1 MKNNEKS
8 KHGIK
13 QKQKHNTKQSLKHN
27 TQSRQKHD
35 VEQKQL
41 TQEHDTKQKQHIQE
55 QDMKQKLLTWEQWQE
70 LTGVQAVIWEY
81 RDTVFRMLLRDKRK
95 LLALYNGI
103 NGTNYDNP
111 DDLEIVTLE
120 NAIYM
125 SCKNDVACVIDFTL
139 DMYEQQS
146 TVNPNM
152 PFRYLRYVSRVF
164 EKLTVYDNIYSRK
177 LIKLPT
183 PKFIVFYNGSEPQ
196 PECKEY
202 RLSDAYITKTDR
214 VNLEL
219 IVTQLNINEGYNS
232 ELLEKCPELW
242 EYMQYVSKIRE
253 YNKDM
258 PLEEAV
264 PKAVD
269 ECINEGILKEF
280 LLLNK
285 AEVVS
290 MSIFEYDAE
299 LHMKM
304 EREEAFEDGR
314 AEGIERGVEQGR
326 MKNLI
331 TLVCRKLR
339 KSKEVDIIADELEE
353 DIEVI
358 SEICKVAENY
368 APDYNEELV
377 YEAYKEQYM
386 TV

>member
-8 KHGIK
+8 
-13 QKQKHNTKQSLKHN
+13 
-27 TQSRQKHD
+27 
-35 VEQKQL
+35 
-41 TQEHDTKQKQHIQE
+41 E
-55 QDMKQKLLTWEQWQE
+55 QDMKQKLLTWEQWQA
-70 LTGVQAVIWEY
+70 LTGVQTVIREY
-81 RDTVFRMLLRDKRK
+81 KDTVFRMLLKDKRK

-103 NGTNYDNP
+103 NGTDYDNP

-164 EKLTVYDNIYSRK
+164 EKLTIYDNIYSRK
-177 LIKLPT
+177 LIRLPT

-196 PECKEY
+196 PEYKEY
-202 RLSDAYITKTDR
+202 RLSDAYMTKTAK
-214 VNLEL
+214 VSLEL

-232 ELLEKCPELW
+232 ELMEKCPALW
-242 EYMQYVSKIRE
+242 EYMQYVSKVRE

-280 LLLNK
+280 LLQNK

-314 AEGIERGVEQGR
+314 AEGMEDGET
-326 MKNLI
+326 KKLI
-331 TLVCRKLR
+331 TLICRKLR
-339 KSKEVDIIADELEE
+339 KAKEVDVIADELEE
-353 DIEVI
+353 DFAII
-358 SEICKVAENY
+358 SEICKAAEPY

-377 YEAYKEQYM
+377 YEAYKKQYM
-386 TV
+386 AV

>member
-1 MKNNEKS
+1 MKNNGRL
-8 KHGIK
+8 KHDTK
-13 QKQKHNTKQSLKHN
+13 QGLKNNTKQRLKHN
-27 TQSRQKHD
+27 TQSRQKLD
-35 VEQKQL
+35 VE
-41 TQEHDTKQKQHIQE
+41 
-55 QDMKQKLLTWEQWQE
+55 QKLLTWEQWQE
-70 LTGVQAVIWEY
+70 LTGVQTVIREY

-95 LLALYNGI
+95 LLALYNGV

-164 EKLTVYDNIYSRK
+164 EKLTIYDNIYSRK

-202 RLSDAYITKTDR
+202 RLSDAYITKTER
-214 VNLEL
+214 VSLEL

-232 ELLEKCPELW
+232 KLMEKCPDLFQ
-242 EYMQYVSKIRE
+242 YMQYVSKIRE

-269 ECINEGILKEF
+269 ECINEGILEEF
-280 LLLNK
+280 LLQNK

-299 LHMKM
+299 LHMQM
-304 EREEAFEDGR
+304 ERAEAFEDGR
-314 AEGIERGVEQGR
+314 AEGLEDGELR
-326 MKNLI
+326 KLI
-331 TLVCRKLR
+331 TQVCRKLR
-339 KSKEVDIIADELEE
+339 KSKEVAVIADELEE
-353 DIEVI
+353 DNSVI
-358 SEICKVAENY
+358 SEICKAAEAF

-377 YEAYKEQYM
+377 YEAYKKQYM
-386 TV
+386 VV

>member
-1 MKNNEKS
+1 MKNNVKS
-8 KHGIK
+8 
-13 QKQKHNTKQSLKHN
+13 
-27 TQSRQKHD
+27 
-35 VEQKQL
+35 
-41 TQEHDTKQKQHIQE
+41 E

-164 EKLTVYDNIYSRK
+164 EKLTIYDNIYSRK

-196 PECKEY
+196 PEYKEY
-202 RLSDAYITKTDR
+202 RLSDAYITKTAK
-214 VNLEL
+214 VSLEL
-219 IVTQLNINEGYNS
+219 IVTQLNINQGYNS
-232 ELLEKCPELW
+232 ELMEKCPDLFQ
-242 EYMQYVSKIRE
+242 YMQYVSKIRE

-269 ECINEGILKEF
+269 ECINEGILEEF

-314 AEGIERGVEQGR
+314 AEGIEQGVEQG
-326 MKNLI
+326 KTKKLI
-331 TLVCRKLR
+331 TQICRKKQ
-339 KSKEVDIIADELEE
+339 KSKSPEVIAEELEE
-353 DIEVI
+353 DFEQVKRIYDI
-358 SEICKVAENY
+358 ADRF
-368 APDYNEELV
+368 APEYDVEKI
-377 YEAYKEQYM
+377 YEMLIAI
-386 TV
+386 

>member
-8 KHGIK
+8 KHG
-13 QKQKHNTKQSLKHN
+13 TKQ
-27 TQSRQKHD
+27 
-35 VEQKQL
+35 EQG
-41 TQEHDTKQKQHIQE
+41 I
-55 QDMKQKLLTWEQWQE
+55 KQKLLTWEQWQE
-70 LTGVQAVIWEY
+70 LTGIQTVIREY
-81 RDTVFRMLLRDKRK
+81 KDTVFRMLHRDKRK
-95 LLALYNGI
+95 LLALYNGV
-103 NGTNYDNP
+103 NGTDYDNP

-125 SCKNDVACVIDFTL
+125 SCKNDVACVIDFTF

-164 EKLTVYDNIYSRK
+164 EKLTIYDNIYSRK

-196 PECKEY
+196 PECREY
-202 RLSDAYITKTDR
+202 RLSDAYMTKTAK
-214 VNLEL
+214 VSLEL

-232 ELLEKCPELW
+232 ELLEKCPDLFQ
-242 EYMQYVSKIRE
+242 YMQYVSKIRE

-264 PKAVD
+264 PKAVA

-299 LHMKM
+299 LHMQM

-314 AEGIERGVEQGR
+314 AEGIEQGNKQSALRMIEAGKLSLEEIALYSNLTLEQV
-326 MKNLI
+326 L
-331 TLVCRKLR
+331 
-339 KSKEVDIIADELEE
+339 ELE
-353 DIEVI
+353 
-358 SEICKVAENY
+358 K
-368 APDYNEELV
+368 ELQPV
-377 YEAYKEQYM
+377 
-386 TV
+386 

>member
-8 KHGIK
+8 
-13 QKQKHNTKQSLKHN
+13 
-27 TQSRQKHD
+27 
-35 VEQKQL
+35 
-41 TQEHDTKQKQHIQE
+41 EHDTKQE
-55 QDMKQKLLTWEQWQE
+55 LLTWEQWQE

-103 NGTNYDNP
+103 NGTDYDNP

-164 EKLTVYDNIYSRK
+164 EKLTIHDNIYSRK

-196 PECKEY
+196 PEYREY
-202 RLSDAYITKTDR
+202 RLSDAYITKTAK
-214 VNLEL
+214 VSLEL

-232 ELLEKCPELW
+232 ELMEKCPDLW

-269 ECINEGILKEF
+269 ECINEGILREF
-280 LLLNK
+280 LLQNK

-304 EREEAFEDGR
+304 ERAEAFEDGL
-314 AEGIERGVEQGR
+314 AEGIEQGIKQGNKQSALRMMKIGKLSLEEIALCSNLTLEQV
-326 MKNLI
+326 L
-331 TLVCRKLR
+331 
-339 KSKEVDIIADELEE
+339 ELE
-353 DIEVI
+353 
-358 SEICKVAENY
+358 K
-368 APDYNEELV
+368 ELQPV
-377 YEAYKEQYM
+377 
-386 TV
+386 

>member
-8 KHGIK
+8 K
-13 QKQKHNTKQSLKHN
+13 
-27 TQSRQKHD
+27 
-35 VEQKQL
+35 
-41 TQEHDTKQKQHIQE
+41 
-55 QDMKQKLLTWEQWQE
+55 QDIKQKLLTWEQWQE

-103 NGTNYDNP
+103 NGTDYDNP

-164 EKLTVYDNIYSRK
+164 EKLTIYDNIYSRK

-196 PECKEY
+196 PEYREY
-202 RLSDAYITKTDR
+202 RLSDAYITKTAK
-214 VNLEL
+214 VSLEL

-232 ELLEKCPELW
+232 ELMEKCPDLW

-280 LLLNK
+280 LLLNILCQVFYENLTCSVSPF
-285 AEVVS
+285 AE
-290 MSIFEYDAE
+290 
-299 LHMKM
+299 
-304 EREEAFEDGR
+304 
-314 AEGIERGVEQGR
+314 
-326 MKNLI
+326 
-331 TLVCRKLR
+331 
-339 KSKEVDIIADELEE
+339 SKF
-353 DIEVI
+353 
-358 SEICKVAENY
+358 
-368 APDYNEELV
+368 
-377 YEAYKEQYM
+377 
-386 TV
+386 

>member
-1 MKNNEKS
+1 
-8 KHGIK
+8 G
-13 QKQKHNTKQSLKHN
+13 QKHNTKQRLKHN
-27 TQSRQKHD
+27 TQSRQKHG
-35 VEQKQL
+35 VKKNLFTQKQGV
-41 TQEHDTKQKQHIQE
+41 E
-55 QDMKQKLLTWEQWQE
+55 QKLLTWEQWQE
-70 LTGVQAVIWEY
+70 LTGMQAVIWEY

-95 LLALYNGI
+95 LLALYNGV

-111 DDLEIVTLE
+111 DDLKIVTLE

-164 EKLTVYDNIYSRK
+164 EKLTIYDNIYSRK

-202 RLSDAYITKTDR
+202 RLSDAYMTKTER
-214 VNLEL
+214 VSLEL

-232 ELLEKCPELW
+232 ELMEKCPDLW

-258 PLEEAV
+258 SLEEAV
-264 PKAVD
+264 PRAVD
-269 ECINEGILKEF
+269 ECIREGILEEF

-285 AEVVS
+285 AEVVN

-304 EREEAFEDGR
+304 ERAEAFEDGR
-314 AEGIERGVEQGR
+314 AEGRIEGRVEGIEQGNKQSALR
-326 MKNLI
+326 MIGAGKLSLEEIALYSNL
-331 TLVCRKLR
+331 TLEQVL
-339 KSKEVDIIADELEE
+339 ELE
-353 DIEVI
+353 
-358 SEICKVAENY
+358 K
-368 APDYNEELV
+368 ELQPV
-377 YEAYKEQYM
+377 
-386 TV
+386 